1 MSWHIRDLFV
11 DHNTGR
17 IRESKVWSNVGKAAM
32 TVAFCWVIYKGGSS
46 EWLWITY
53 GTIVCGHEIAT
64 RIMNQR
70 EHPAPKEPTA

>member
-1 MSWHIRDLFV
+1 MTWNIRDLFV

-17 IRESKVWSNVGKAAM
+17 LRESKLWSNIGKGAM
-32 TVAFCWVIYKGGSS
+32 TVAFVWVIYKGGSS

-64 RIMNQR
+64 RFMNQR
-70 EHPAPKEPTA
+70 EQTTKEPTT